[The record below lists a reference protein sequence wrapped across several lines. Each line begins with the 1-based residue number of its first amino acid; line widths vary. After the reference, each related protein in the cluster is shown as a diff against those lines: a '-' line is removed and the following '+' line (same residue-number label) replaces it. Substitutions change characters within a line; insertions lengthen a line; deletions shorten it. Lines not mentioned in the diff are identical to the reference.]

1 MSNHYGENHY
11 GENEAGENI
20 CVAKVMEL
28 SVDWTEAQVAVNIGR
43 NVSQILIE
51 WAKSHSDEYDQPYYS
66 IVMTPAIQGCLREYA
81 MMEKLREKRFNDE
94 RFKKAQLTSWKTQ
107 RDRISNILNNELCCF
122 DGAKMMSN
130 ALNKYCN
137 QCIDLRNDNE
147 INYQGFRNSKAL
159 AGFDNLVRFVNSAH
173 SKYLH
178 LEIREKKAKLE
189 KERVEFLQHRLEM
202 EFQKYAVNN

>member
-1 MSNHYGENHY
+1 VIEIKFVLG
-11 GENEAGENI
+11 
-20 CVAKVMEL
+20 
-28 SVDWTEAQVAVNIGR
+28 
-43 NVSQILIE
+43 IL
-51 WAKSHSDEYDQPYYS
+51 
-66 IVMTPAIQGCLREYA
+66 
-81 MMEKLREKRFNDE
+81 EKLGSFLFSFFEVTMSFKDFLSSSHIFNS
-94 RFKKAQLTSWKTQ
+94 FLVISVKHI
-107 RDRISNILNNELCCF
+107 DRISNILNNELCCF

-159 AGFDNLVRFVNSAH
+159 AGFDILVRFVNSAH